1 MIKVLLLAT
10 ALFSAAAFANATL
23 REPDR
28 EYYRLLVDN
37 TWCRKRYVSGEYQIV
52 EMLFHKSG
60 RFWSSVYK
68 DDEPILRI
76 SGFWNMEDRKLITRA
91 NARMEESSLS
101 FFERESVLH
110 MTVQSMKNPGQVYRF
125 RTCDEF
131 E

>member
-1 MIKVLLLAT
+1 
-10 ALFSAAAFANATL
+10 
-23 REPDR
+23 
-28 EYYRLLVDN
+28 
-37 TWCRKRYVSGEYQIV
+37 
-52 EMLFHKSG
+52 
-60 RFWSSVYK
+60 
-68 DDEPILRI
+68 
-76 SGFWNMEDRKLITRA
+76 MEDRKLITRA